1 VYWISS
7 HGRNKDG
14 ERKSKRERLFAT
26 EIKAGDGGRLDI
38 RGLHKPY
45 ETLLTD
51 LADAPPSP
59 STSFTTPRGSSPR
72 PRAA

>member
-1 VYWISS
+1 MYWISS

-14 ERKSKRERLFAT
+14 ERKSKRLFAT
-26 EIKAGDGGRLDI
+26 EIMAGDGSRLDI

-45 ETLLTD
+45 ETLLKD